1 MAGPAAVRL
10 CVDTTET
17 DGGGYD
23 ILRWNIR
30 SRLRGRFGDRQHRKT
45 AGVLE
50 VWRESSIAVRAAPI
64 YCDYPVGSPSV
75 RSLQT
80 TEIMHAPVYTRGAH
94 GLVPIGTIAS
104 LVADKLFSSDE
115 PDDGN

>member
-64 YCDYPVGSPSV
+64 YCDYPVGVAISAQPTDN
-75 RSLQT
+75 RN
-80 TEIMHAPVYTRGAH
+80 HACLCIHRGAH

-104 LVADKLFSSDE
+104 LVAGELFSSY
-115 PDDGN
+115 NR

>member
-30 SRLRGRFGDRQHRKT
+30 SRLRGRFGDRQHRKAT
-45 AGVLE
+45 GVLE
-50 VWRESSIAVRAAPI
+50 IWRESSIAVRAAPI

-80 TEIMHAPVYTRGAH
+80 TEIMHAPVYTEALMVWSRL
-94 GLVPIGTIAS
+94 GLLRRSLPVSCFHPIT
-104 LVADKLFSSDE
+104 
-115 PDDGN
+115 DDGG